1 MTRIDR
7 LHGMSRPATR
17 PGIVLGALALLIAIG
32 IWSPG
37 AWLADTAPRATPGDP
52 AAVATA
58 IDLGN
63 AFASVAEEAQPAVV
77 TITSERVVATAF
89 APEVQAPRGFF
100 DDFFRRFQPNPSPR
114 EYRQRGLGSGFII
127 SSDGIVLTCNH
138 VVQDAQEVKVI
149 LPDESE
155 FEAEVVGTDPKT
167 DVAVLR
173 VKADRPLPSL
183 RLGDSDAMRVG
194 EWVLAMGNPFSE
206 GLRGSVT
213 AGIVSAKGR
222 SRMGLTDYED
232 FLQTDAAINPGNS
245 GGPLVNLKGE
255 VVGINSAIAG
265 RSGGSQGVGFAIP
278 INLAKRVEESI
289 LSDGRVVRGWLG
301 IYLGELTPELR
312 DAFKIGGDS
321 GVLVQQV
328 MPDSPAEKAGFKD
341 GDVILELNGRPVQDM
356 RDLRFRIAEMR
367 PGTEVALTFLRDGER
382 RSATAVLEE
391 LPSENEPVAQGES
404 QSTLDKLGFAVS
416 DLNAEWRGELQL
428 NEDAAGV
435 VVTDVQR
442 ASPAADEGLQPGDV
456 IIEVGREPIRS
467 AAGFLRA
474 VREVPVGEVVLLTV
488 VTDTTRRFV
497 AIRMPE

>member
-1 MTRIDR
+1 VGVD
-7 LHGMSRPATR
+7 
-17 PGIVLGALALLIAIG
+17 
-32 IWSPG
+32 
-37 AWLADTAPRATPGDP
+37 GD
-52 AAVATA
+52 
-58 IDLGN
+58 
-63 AFASVAEEAQPAVV
+63 S
-77 TITSERVVATAF
+77 
-89 APEVQAPRGFF
+89 
-100 DDFFRRFQPNPSPR
+100 
-114 EYRQRGLGSGFII
+114 
-127 SSDGIVLTCNH
+127 
-138 VVQDAQEVKVI
+138 
-149 LPDESE
+149 
-155 FEAEVVGTDPKT
+155 

-173 VKADRPLPSL
+173 VDPEKAPILPLS
-183 RLGDSDAMRVG
+183 LGDSDKVVVG
-194 EWVLAMGNPFSE
+194 EPVVAIGNPLGYDFSIT
-206 GLRGSVT
+206 S
-213 AGIVSAKGR
+213 GIVSAVGR
-222 SRMGLTDYED
+222 SIRGPTNELIPNVI
-232 FLQTDAAINPGNS
+232 QTDAAINPGNS